1 MAAGAVPAPAATGPL
16 RRSERMII
24 GMGADFVRVD
34 RIARFVERAGE
45 YGLAL
50 VYTPYERTR
59 LAGREFAAGRF
70 AVKEALLKAA
80 GLGFSRGVKRLAE
93 IETVPTGSGAP
104 EVRTSGS
111 VRARLDEMGVK
122 KVHVTI
128 THEREHALAF
138 VLLTG

>member
-1 MAAGAVPAPAATGPL
+1 
-16 RRSERMII
+16 MII

-34 RIARFVERAGE
+34 RIARFVARAGE
-45 YGLAL
+45 YGLDL

-59 LAGREFAAGRF
+59 VAGGEFAAGRF

-93 IETVPTGSGAP
+93 IETVPGGSGAP
-104 EVRTSGS
+104 EVRTHGT
-111 VRARLDEMGVK
+111 VRRRLDELGVTRI
-122 KVHVTI
+122 HVTI